1 MESKGEWLG
10 WVSSKQTLGTRK
22 LTTKAQDSDIKG
34 TRSSF
39 CQERQGGRPLKG
51 GEHRGRL
58 GTIYYSSSAPLG
70 VTGFTGKTRSSHL
83 RQGENIIWGLGET
96 AHEGHVGARACLYLS
111 LSFRSNTGLPTLAQT
126 ARRALKDASWNLN
139 ISSAVSLKP
148 NMKLQ
153 LFAIDLVVMCISWGA
168 SALATSPIAS
178 TSAPG
183 ADINGFGAAHGHGEN
198 GTVSKTRRKRYIS
211 QNDMIAILDYH
222 NKVRG
227 RVFPPAS
234 NMEYMVWD
242 ETLAKTAEDWAHA
255 CLWEH
260 GPPHLLRFL
269 GQNLSVRT
277 GRYRSILQLVKP
289 WYDEV
294 KDYSFPYPRDC
305 NPRCPLRCYGPMCTH
320 YTQMVWATS
329 NKIGCAVHTCHNM
342 NVWGSVWK
350 RATYLVCNYS
360 PKGNWI
366 GEAPYK
372 VGVPCSAC
380 PPSYGGSCSN
390 NMCFPALKTNY
401 LHWFK

>member
-1 MESKGEWLG
+1 
-10 WVSSKQTLGTRK
+10 
-22 LTTKAQDSDIKG
+22 
-34 TRSSF
+34 
-39 CQERQGGRPLKG
+39 
-51 GEHRGRL
+51 
-58 GTIYYSSSAPLG
+58 
-70 VTGFTGKTRSSHL
+70 
-83 RQGENIIWGLGET
+83 
-96 AHEGHVGARACLYLS
+96 
-111 LSFRSNTGLPTLAQT
+111 
-126 ARRALKDASWNLN
+126 ASWNLN

-168 SALATSPIAS
+168 SALATSPIAAS

-242 ETLAKTAEDWAHA
+242 ETLAKTAEDWADA

-277 GRYRSILQLVKP
+277 GR
-289 WYDEV
+289 
-294 KDYSFPYPRDC
+294 
-305 NPRCPLRCYGPMCTH
+305 
-320 YTQMVWATS
+320 
-329 NKIGCAVHTCHNM
+329 
-342 NVWGSVWK
+342 
-350 RATYLVCNYS
+350 
-360 PKGNWI
+360 
-366 GEAPYK
+366 
-372 VGVPCSAC
+372 
-380 PPSYGGSCSN
+380 
-390 NMCFPALKTNY
+390 
-401 LHWFK
+401 